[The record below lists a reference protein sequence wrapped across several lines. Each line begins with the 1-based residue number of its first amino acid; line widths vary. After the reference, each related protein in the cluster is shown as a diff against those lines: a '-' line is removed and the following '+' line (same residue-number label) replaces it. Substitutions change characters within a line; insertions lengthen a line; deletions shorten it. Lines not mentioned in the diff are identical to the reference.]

1 MLSLFSSRWNWDSPN
16 PSPAGECAPPFGSR
30 GGAYSLARGGMGG
43 PDSNEGTLCSVYSR
57 YVLCGGQY
65 SSQESKQITILN
77 KKVKLPSKEEATKN
91 LCREGSVVNKK
102 IFYGGMSN

>member
-1 MLSLFSSRWNWDSPN
+1 
-16 PSPAGECAPPFGSR
+16 
-30 GGAYSLARGGMGG
+30 MGG

-102 IFYGGMSN
+102 IFYDGMSN